1 MSNDKD
7 YAVQQITSVITSP
20 SKPLTPT
27 YLVVLEPESGKA
39 LSYFVATRF
48 DEHQAY
54 AKFVG
59 WYAKVPE
66 ENIIND
72 TQLLLDTTPKDEYIE
87 VWFPWSQIK
96 KVRSLVYR
104 HRSLGK

>member
-1 MSNDKD
+1 M
-7 YAVQQITSVITSP
+7 
-20 SKPLTPT
+20 TPT

-59 WYAKVPE
+59 FMTKVPE
-66 ENIIND
+66 ADIIND
-72 TQLLLDTTPKDEYIE
+72 IVGVLEKAPKEDYVETWI
-87 VWFPWSQIK
+87 PWGQIK
-96 KVRSLVYR
+96 KVRSLTYR
-104 HRSLGK
+104 HKQLGK

>member
-1 MSNDKD
+1 MADKD
-7 YAVQQITSVITSP
+7 FAVQQVIVPTSP
-20 SKPLTPT
+20 PKPMTTT

-54 AKFVG
+54 GKFVG
-59 WYAKVPE
+59 FYCNAPE
-66 ENIIND
+66 NDIIND
-72 TQLLLDTTPKDEYIE
+72 TVGVLERAPKEDYIE
-87 VWFPWSQIK
+87 AWFPWGQIK

-104 HRSLGK
+104 HRSIGK